1 VKFARTGRN
10 MLKIAF
16 TSRNYGTGTIGESFH
31 VHLINLPKSCA
42 VSLFKHAN
50 LTKLEQSAGVKAAD
64 KGAVSELRMAML
76 RSWLPLLCRDS
87 NGTDAPVLSSRER
100 SEMVGVLEELIGKL
114 SWEQEEEILTLWL
127 HHFAAR
133 KPTGPT

>member
-1 VKFARTGRN
+1 
-10 MLKIAF
+10 
-16 TSRNYGTGTIGESFH
+16 
-31 VHLINLPKSCA
+31 

-114 SWEQEEEILTLWL
+114 SWSRRRRSSHSGCTTSPPGNRLAQPRDVL
-127 HHFAAR
+127 HVLVRRVASMAHVAC
-133 KPTGPT
+133 

>member
-1 VKFARTGRN
+1 
-10 MLKIAF
+10 
-16 TSRNYGTGTIGESFH
+16 
-31 VHLINLPKSCA
+31 

-50 LTKLEQSAGVKAAD
+50 LTKLEQSAEVKEAD